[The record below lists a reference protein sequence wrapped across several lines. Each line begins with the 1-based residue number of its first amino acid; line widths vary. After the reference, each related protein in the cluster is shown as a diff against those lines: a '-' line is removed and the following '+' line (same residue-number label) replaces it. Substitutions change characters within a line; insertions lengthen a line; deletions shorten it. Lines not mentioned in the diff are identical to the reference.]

1 MVPVDPILF
10 GKLSQKPAHVNVVE
24 TIEGPQ
30 IKSFHS
36 TSFCYHVDEKKKE
49 IPGRAPV
56 YVEFALL
63 PCLPTFSPGIPVFS
77 HIPVNNHV

>member
-36 TSFCYHVDEKKKE
+36 TSFCYHVDEKKKRNSWQGTCLCGVCTSPMSAY
-49 IPGRAPV
+49 I
-56 YVEFALL
+56 FSWDSSFL
-63 PCLPTFSPGIPVFS
+63 PHPSE
-77 HIPVNNHV
+77 